1 MADKINVL
9 IPEETED
16 AKIKEIGEQIAKIMQ
31 EKKFTSFVF

>member
-9 IPEETED
+9 IPEETVD
-16 AKIKEIGEQIAKIMQ
+16 AKIMQ